1 MAANI
6 TKAMRLTIDMAAMAG
21 ITVSSGSH
29 VEQCNADAGHALT
42 RQRRRASGKYLFQHS
57 HVWRKVAVADMYVA
71 LHAAHP
77 QQHKHAARLT
87 RKRGYAGTGYAHVEH
102 KYKYRGQHDV
112 DACSRKYAEH

>member
-1 MAANI
+1 
-6 TKAMRLTIDMAAMAG
+6 
-21 ITVSSGSH
+21 
-29 VEQCNADAGHALT
+29 
-42 RQRRRASGKYLFQHS
+42 
-57 HVWRKVAVADMYVA
+57 MYVA

-102 KYKYRGQHDV
+102 KYKDRSQHDV